1 MRTISHE
8 EHVLEQYG
16 PRDISWRRATDECLA
31 DAGHHAYVGRHQ
43 EALLLAQDA
52 WVSTHGNMLGI
63 RFRVRSVKISIYG
76 LHPIAE
82 LE

>member
-31 DAGHHAYVGRHQ
+31 DACQHAYVGRHQ
-43 EALLLAQDA
+43 EALHSAQDA
-52 WVSTHGNMLGI
+52 WVRAHGTMLGI
-63 RFRVRSVKISIYG
+63 RFRVRSVKTSLYG
-76 LHPIAE
+76 LHPVAE